1 MRFNQQRL
9 FGCFVPRPSSGTL
22 EILKHRAVIVGPLQ
36 PAFQDLWMCL
46 SACVFPL
53 PSFLSLFRPAWSV
66 WLPTVH
72 AVAKYTHISNH
83 STTTDRVL
91 SGHREVLGIRAKG
104 TFDKK
109 QQGVHARKQKLGA
122 LRDDEPAFIARG
134 EKRERN
140 VCGCQERQKVEEH
153 KKTTQRIE

>member
-1 MRFNQQRL
+1 
-9 FGCFVPRPSSGTL
+9 
-22 EILKHRAVIVGPLQ
+22 
-36 PAFQDLWMCL
+36 MCL

-53 PSFLSLFRPAWSV
+53 PSFLSLFRPARSV

-72 AVAKYTHISNH
+72 AVAKYIHISNH

-109 QQGVHARKQKLGA
+109 QQGVRARKQKLGA
-122 LRDDEPAFIARG
+122 VRDDESAFIERG
-134 EKRERN
+134 EKRERKLWMS
-140 VCGCQERQKVEEH
+140 GKAGG
-153 KKTTQRIE
+153 

>member
-1 MRFNQQRL
+1 M
-9 FGCFVPRPSSGTL
+9 
-22 EILKHRAVIVGPLQ
+22 
-36 PAFQDLWMCL
+36 
-46 SACVFPL
+46 FPL
-53 PSFLSLFRPAWSV
+53 PSFLSLFRPARSV

-109 QQGVHARKQKLGA
+109 QRGARAKKQKLGA
-122 LRDDEPAFIARG
+122 ARDEKSAFIEGRKG
-134 EKRERN
+134 KENCVGVRKGRRLKN
-140 VCGCQERQKVEEH
+140 I
-153 KKTTQRIE
+153 KKTRQRLGRRKRRIEWN

>member
-1 MRFNQQRL
+1 M
-9 FGCFVPRPSSGTL
+9 
-22 EILKHRAVIVGPLQ
+22 
-36 PAFQDLWMCL
+36 
-46 SACVFPL
+46 FPL
-53 PSFLSLFRPAWSV
+53 PSFLSLFRPARSV

-109 QQGVHARKQKLGA
+109 QQGVCARKQKLGA
-122 LRDDEPAFIARG
+122 VRD
-134 EKRERN
+134 KL
-140 VCGCQERQKVEEH
+140 
-153 KKTTQRIE
+153 